1 MGLPNFSLLVLYV
14 SHIMKS
20 VENSLPQLLFKLK
33 SGKFLVVGRLRL
45 LFNEVKYALE
55 AVCEP
60 APICVVLALVK
71 VPVSITDAAVV
82 A

>member
-1 MGLPNFSLLVLYV
+1 M
-14 SHIMKS
+14 
-20 VENSLPQLLFKLK
+20 
-33 SGKFLVVGRLRL
+33 VVGRLRL

-60 APICVVLALVK
+60 ALIRVVLALLK
-71 VPVSITDAAVV
+71 VPMSIIDIAVV